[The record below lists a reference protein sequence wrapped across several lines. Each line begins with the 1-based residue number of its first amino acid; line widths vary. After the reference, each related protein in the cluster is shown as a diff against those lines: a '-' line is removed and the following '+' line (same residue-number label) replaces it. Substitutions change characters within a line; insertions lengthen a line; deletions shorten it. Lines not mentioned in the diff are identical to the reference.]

1 MMAVPLR
8 DIPRKVARK
17 HPRVSQTCY
26 IRARSTDSAVGSPPR
41 AYQQVALTVPKSNLV
56 SMRKAVDMK
65 LGMNTFFISMLDF
78 EEGLQFCQ
86 EQGVQAVEVAAVGPA
101 ARTYCDV
108 DRLLADRGELERWLD
123 IYAAHGL
130 EIYSFAGHGT
140 PLVPD
145 RRIAQEY
152 SRQFRKTCALMERV
166 GCTRLVVVAGLPE
179 GAEGDSL
186 PAWIVNT
193 DLPFLRDAL
202 EWQWERRLI
211 P

>member
-1 MMAVPLR
+1 
-8 DIPRKVARK
+8 
-17 HPRVSQTCY
+17 
-26 IRARSTDSAVGSPPR
+26 
-41 AYQQVALTVPKSNLV
+41 
-56 SMRKAVDMK
+56 MK
-65 LGMNTFFISMLDF
+65 LGMNTFFINMLDF

-101 ARTYCDV
+101 ARQYCDV
-108 DRLLADRGELERWLD
+108 DRLLADQGELERWLD

-145 RRIAQEY
+145 PRIAQEY
-152 SRQFRKTCALMERV
+152 SRQFRNACTLMERV
-166 GCTRLVVVAGLPE
+166 GCNRLVVVAGLPE

-202 EWQWERRLI
+202 EWQWERRLT
-211 P
+211 PLLERAWPDRGRPRGDAVLRNADQRHGSQSGQAAPFARRARPGGGLQL